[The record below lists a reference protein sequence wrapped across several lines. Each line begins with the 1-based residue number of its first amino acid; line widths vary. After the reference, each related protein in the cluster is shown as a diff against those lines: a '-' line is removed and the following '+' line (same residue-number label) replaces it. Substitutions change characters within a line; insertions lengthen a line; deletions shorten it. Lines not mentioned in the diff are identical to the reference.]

1 MNEQALY
8 SLYKRVCK
16 EQDRRRV
23 GEVHN
28 FLSVDD
34 ELLDKWRVQISGQ
47 LKSKGKI

>member
-8 SLYKRVCK
+8 SLYKRVCQ
-16 EQDRRRV
+16 ERDRRRV

-34 ELLDKWRVQISGQ
+34 ELLDEWRVQIFGQ